1 MEVFSADQLDEVNR
15 DTVMAGVSLF
25 IIYVSLLFMLTVFC
39 DQVVII
45 LNRLSI
51 LDRVRLDQKRLVRN
65 QVKKRGYQNYQETF
79 GSPFGFK
86 WLLPTVPSRQLP
98 VEELY
103 H

>member
-1 MEVFSADQLDEVNR
+1 
-15 DTVMAGVSLF
+15 MAGVSLF
-25 IIYVSLLFMLTVFC
+25 VIYVSLLFMLSVFC

-65 QVKKRGYQNYQETF
+65 QVKKRGYHNYQETF
-79 GSPFGFK
+79 GSPFGIK
-86 WLLPTVPSRQLP
+86 WFLPIVSNKQLP